1 MAGVKGRS
9 GHRTTASILRKCN
22 KLIEGRSEDIVS
34 AYINKAVQ
42 GDSACLID
50 LANRLM
56 GKSKDILD
64 ISVAGALSAD
74 QVAMTYK
81 AAYERFQDQKQLPE
95 HIGSKE

>member
-9 GHRTTASILRKCN
+9 GRRTTASILKKCN
-22 KLIEGRSEDIVS
+22 KLIEGKAEDILQ

-56 GKSKDILD
+56 GKSKDQLD
-64 ISVAGALSAD
+64 IKVHGELSPDAVA
-74 QVAMTYK
+74 QIYRK
-81 AAYERFQDQKQLPE
+81 AYEQFQEIKQLPN
-95 HIGSKE
+95 GSSKD